1 MKPFFLL
8 ILTCWGSLL
17 FAQTTK
23 TPQLI
28 NFQAVAIDGQGN
40 ALVDSFILTRITV
53 RQGGPN
59 GTPYY
64 CALHAVPTDNF
75 GTFSFKFNQNP
86 TGTNCNG
93 ATNPNFDQIPW
104 ELGVFWLIVEYSYNN
119 GNTYQTIDPIELAS
133 VPYALFAAELEN
145 VKTAGAVDGQ
155 VLKFDAITKQFEP
168 ANDETA
174 GFSLFQGDG
183 IKITQLPGDSNI
195 GVALADNGVTSG
207 KLQNGA
213 VTGSKLAPGSVSTDK
228 LGIPAANGQVLKFD
242 NGTWAAGTD
251 ETVSGGGTVNITGVS
266 PGITVNNLGNN
277 TFSIQNTGD
286 TNSGD
291 DLTTGTQAGGDLNG
305 PFSNLQINA
314 AAVGSNK
321 LADNA
326 VTQSKILDGAVSGSK
341 ITNGAVTAAKL
352 GIPATNNQVL
362 KYINGNWT
370 AGTDETVSGG
380 GTVNITGVS
389 PGITVNNLGN
399 NTFSIQNTGD
409 TNSGDDLTTGTQA
422 GGDLNGP
429 FSNLQINAAAV
440 ASNELANNAVTTA
453 KISDGAITATK
464 LNSMS
469 AANGQVLKYSN
480 GVWAP
485 GTDATGPGSS
495 VWNTDGSNIY
505 NSNSGN
511 VGIGVFNPQYKL
523 DLGFQ
528 TYIGINADNTNI
540 TNWDAIAV
548 RGLSWP
554 SDGWGIGGSFVGGW
568 WGGEFIGG
576 TLGIDATSD
585 SEFGTGGRFYGGNV
599 GIYAGTDPGDYN
611 YAGYFEGKVRTDSII
626 SADPSDQ
633 PMVVMGRTSV
643 GSGFLSAYGPT
654 GNLNARISSN
664 GTTGSFGNL
673 SLYDD
678 TGFAKARL
686 AANSLS
692 GTGFTLTYGT
702 NGSENCTLSSLGS
715 NTDFGWIGTAD
726 ANSIYKARMF
736 VNQYGQGELRLYNTD
751 GADRAGFRSSATNG
765 NIEMYAQAKMFRIDH
780 PNYRDKEIWYAC
792 VEGPEVAAYVRGSGK
807 LIHGEVF
814 IPFPEHFQAI
824 IEPGSLTVIVT
835 PNSTDTYG
843 LAVVEKNEKGF
854 RVKEFK
860 DGKGNFDFD
869 YEVKAVRKG
878 YEGFEPVRQKVRDIS
893 AEPMPTEGNSGIPE
907 PAASKLQLRD
917 INQKKAPKRP

>member
-40 ALVDSFILTRITV
+40 ALVKSTILTKVTV

-64 CALHAVPTDNF
+64 CALHIVKTDNF
-75 GTFSFKFNQNP
+75 GTFSFKLNQNP
-86 TGTNCNG
+86 DGTNCNG

-104 ELGVFWLIVEYSYNN
+104 ELGIFWLIVEYSYDN

-133 VPYALFAAELEN
+133 APYALFAAELEN

-174 GFSLFQGDG
+174 GFSLYQGDG
-183 IKITQLPGDSNI
+183 IKITQLPGVSNI

-207 KLQNGA
+207 KLQDGA

-228 LGIPAANGQVLKFD
+228 LGIPAANGQVLKFN

-251 ETVSGGGTVNITGVS
+251 ETGSGGGTVNITGVN
-266 PGITVNNLGNN
+266 PGITVNDLGNN

-286 TNSGD
+286 INSGD
-291 DLTTGTQAGGDLNG
+291 DITTGTQAGGDING
-305 PFSNLQINA
+305 PFSNLQING
-314 AAVGSNK
+314 AAVSSNE

-362 KYINGNWT
+362 KYINGTWT
-370 AGTDETVSGG
+370 AGTDETGSGG
-380 GTVNITGVS
+380 GTVNITGVN
-389 PGITVNNLGN
+389 PGITVNDLGN

-409 TNSGDDLTTGTQA
+409 INSGDDITTGTQA
-422 GGDLNGP
+422 GGDINGP

-440 ASNELANNAVTTA
+440 ASNELASSAVTTA
-453 KISDGAITATK
+453 KIADGAITATK
-464 LNSMS
+464 LNSMGAVS
-469 AANGQVLKYSN
+469 GQVLKFSN
-480 GVWAP
+480 GAWGP
-485 GTDATGPGSS
+485 GTDNGGSGTS
-495 VWNTDGSNIY
+495 FWNTDGSNIY

-523 DLGFQ
+523 DLEFQ
-528 TYIGINADNTNI
+528 TYTGISAVNTNI
-540 TNWDAIAV
+540 TNWDAVAV

-554 SDGWGIGGSFVGGW
+554 SDYWGIGGRFEGGY
-568 WGGEFIGG
+568 IGG
-576 TLGIDATSD
+576 QFTSGRYGIYAY
-585 SEFGTGGRFYGGNV
+585 GTNV
-599 GIYAGTDPGDYN
+599 GIYASAGAGDGN
-611 YAGYFEGKVRTDSII
+611 YAGIFSGKVSTDSII
-626 SADPSDQ
+626 SVDPSGQ
-633 PMVVMGRTSV
+633 PMVVIGRTSV
-643 GSGFLSAYGPT
+643 SSGFLSAYGPT

-678 TGFAKARL
+678 IGFAKARL

-692 GTGFTLTYGT
+692 GAGFALTFGT